1 MQERYF
7 NILKLHTLTHCP
19 YYIYK
24 IGSLTSIY
32 IKYNKVIYK
41 LLIKAFF
48 NRINKCFNYQEQLLY
63 YNTQYLQ
70 MMAMEEL
77 YILKVIKP
85 LLPADIAKV
94 VYITTPT

>member
-1 MQERYF
+1 
-7 NILKLHTLTHCP
+7 
-19 YYIYK
+19 
-24 IGSLTSIY
+24 
-32 IKYNKVIYK
+32 
-41 LLIKAFF
+41 
-48 NRINKCFNYQEQLLY
+48 
-63 YNTQYLQ
+63 